1 VNEHGSIL
9 SAVVREGNLL
19 HGFEEVRCQKDKT
32 RKRPS
37 MAPNAARGRRP
48 HAPSHSWA
56 LENQSEP
63 ELHHSLVT
71 VIVID
76 AGYGP
81 KSAVGDS
88 RIKLVRN
95 RMV

>member
-1 VNEHGSIL
+1 MGFKKPH
-9 SAVVREGNLL
+9 VR
-19 HGFEEVRCQKDKT
+19 RT
-32 RKRPS
+32 RPANARPCPQ
-37 MAPNAARGRRP
+37 MHRGGAAHTPPAPP
-48 HAPSHSWA
+48 PHSWA

-76 AGYGP
+76 AGYGT
-81 KSAVGDS
+81 KGAVGDS

>member
-1 VNEHGSIL
+1 MSEGQDPQAPVHGPKCS
-9 SAVVREGNLL
+9 EG
-19 HGFEEVRCQKDKT
+19 
-32 RKRPS
+32 
-37 MAPNAARGRRP
+37 ARP